1 MHASRK
7 LLVVSCFGIACALLV
22 GTLVLAGGR
31 APAPSKTIALI
42 GGRVVTQTD
51 AGTIEASV
59 LIRDGK
65 IVAVGRDIAIPAEA
79 TKIDVTGLTIT
90 PGLIDARGSLWLS
103 SATGQ
108 DSPSDASLEILDEV
122 DPTREDWKEVAR
134 QGVTAVYVQPAH
146 GLLGGRG
153 AVLRVGPAE
162 TVEDVIIKAS
172 AAAQA
177 SLGAAPPAPVAV
189 DAPAGGRGRGG
200 RGRGQQAAPV
210 QQAAP
215 PPTSNSLTRY
225 AQYEQLKR
233 TLEAAKKYDDDF
245 TKSEKADAAK
255 ASKAAADAKT
265 AANKQ
270 GGDKKAAAAKTASS
284 GTRLKHDPAK
294 DFLRKVVSGQIPLRL
309 EAHREDDVANALRL
323 AKELKLHLVLEGV
336 SNPRGAGEA
345 IVSGRIP
352 LVLGP
357 FADLEEVSTNR
368 IDRPND
374 WPKALLA
381 GDGRFAIG
389 TYSTQPMGSRLLRVH
404 AAHAVAMGID
414 ADKVLR
420 AITRDAAEILGV
432 ADRSGT
438 IEVGKDADL
447 VAFAGDPLDPSVPVR
462 ITISAGKITYDAP
475 AVSGGLGD
483 KTVDEYVRKDD
494 AIRVFMNEIGRA
506 KEYMAKLRIIAT
518 APESLPEYKEYQS
531 IIDELNQKIAQR
543 KAEIRRTIHHRLEE
557 AMVVSKPIV
566 STVSEAKHSKTT
578 LPLPAVLP
586 KKYALKTSRLLND
599 SGEFAPGIVVV
610 ENGKISSVGTNAPE
624 GVQTFDLGSAVV
636 SPGLVASYNDLGLRA
651 SVDDN
656 AEANAAYIRTADV
669 LDPHYRPLRELIDGG
684 YTSSLFVPG
693 SINVVAGAPCGV
705 RLGATEP
712 FIGDVGQ
719 CFVLAASAREASRAG
734 GASEDAL
741 PPIGGRR
748 GRGAAAAPRYPGS
761 LGGQIQLI
769 EQVLSGKAP
778 STELYVPKG
787 VRLQIENAR
796 QHSVKPLLERKG
808 IAFFEAHTRTEI
820 AAALQLIER
829 FKLRGVL
836 VNPVEIRP
844 YLDEIKRLGVGI
856 IATSVHPGSY
866 DRPLLELVDASL
878 AGIPVSFGSGSAQEM
893 RTTAAL
899 AINAGMPREVAWR
912 GLTTTAAQSAGLPE
926 GYGRLVPGGSAD
938 LAIWDGSPLDLRSR
952 PLRVLIDGKAAFAA
966 DED

>member
-1 MHASRK
+1 MVRTSPIFLLHLSQTAEVVRLPAADTPQFERYMHASRK
-7 LLVVSCFGIACALLV
+7 LLVLSGFGIACGLLL
-22 GTLVLAGGR
+22 GTLVVAGVR
-31 APAPSKTIALI
+31 APAPAKVIALI

-51 AGTIEASV
+51 AGDIEANI

-65 IVAVGRDIAIPAEA
+65 IVAVGRDISIPTDA
-79 TKIDVTGLTIT
+79 TKIDAAGLVIT
-90 PGLIDARGSLWLS
+90 PGLIDARGSLWLTP
-103 SATGQ
+103 AAAQ
-108 DSPSDASLEILDEV
+108 DSSSDASLEILDEV

-134 QGVTAVYVQPAH
+134 QGVTAVYVQPGH

-162 TVEDVIIKAS
+162 TVEDIVIKAS

-177 SLGAAPPAPVAV
+177 SLGAAPAAPVAV
-189 DAPAGGRGRGG
+189 DTPAGGRGRGG
-200 RGRGQQAAPV
+200 RGRGQQAAPA

-233 TLEAAKKYDDDF
+233 TLEAAKKYDDDW
-245 TKSEKADAAK
+245 TKSEKSDATKAAKAAADAAK
-255 ASKAAADAKT
+255 ASASKKGD
-265 AANKQ
+265 
-270 GGDKKAAAAKTASS
+270 DKKAPTTKTAST
-284 GTRLKHDPAK
+284 GPRLKHDPAK

-309 EAHREDDVANALRL
+309 EAHREDDVTNALRV

-336 SNPRGAGEA
+336 SNPRGAGDA
-345 IVSGRIP
+345 IVAGRVP

-357 FADLEEVSTNR
+357 FADLEEVSSNR
-368 IDRPND
+368 IDRPTD

-389 TYSTQPMGSRLLRVH
+389 TYSTQPLGSRLLRVH
-404 AAHAVAMGID
+404 AANAVAMGID
-414 ADKVLR
+414 SAKVLR

-462 ITISAGKITYDAP
+462 ITISGGKITYQAADAP
-475 AVSGGLGD
+475 GGLKD
-483 KTVDEYVRKDD
+483 KTKD
-494 AIRVFMNEIGRA
+494 
-506 KEYMAKLRIIAT
+506 KL
-518 APESLPEYKEYQS
+518 
-531 IIDELNQKIAQR
+531 
-543 KAEIRRTIHHRLEE
+543 
-557 AMVVSKPIV
+557 VVS
-566 STVSEAKHSKTT
+566 TAGEAKHSKAT

-586 KKYALKTSRLLND
+586 KKYALKTSRLLNE
-599 SGEFAPGIVVV
+599 SGECVPGVVVV
-610 ENGKISSVGTNAPE
+610 ENGKISSVGISAPE
-624 GVQTFDLGSAVV
+624 GVQTFELGAAVV
-636 SPGLVASYNDLGLRA
+636 SPGLVASYNDLGLRS

-656 AEANAAYIRTADV
+656 AEANAGYIRTADV

-684 YTSSLFVPG
+684 YTASLFAPG

-719 CFVLAASAREASRAG
+719 CFVLAASAREASRGG
-734 GASEDAL
+734 GAGEDAL
-741 PPIGGRR
+741 PAFGGRR

-787 VRLQIENAR
+787 IRVQIENAR

-844 YLDEIKRLGVGI
+844 YLDAMKRLGVGI

-926 GYGRLVPGGSAD
+926 GYGRLAPGGSAD

>member
-1 MHASRK
+1 MHASRRA
-7 LLVVSCFGIACALLV
+7 LVVSCFGIACALLV

-31 APAPSKTIALI
+31 APAPSKMIALV

-51 AGTIEASV
+51 AGVIDADV

-65 IVAVGRDIAIPAEA
+65 IVAVGRGIAIPSDA
-79 TKIDVTGLTIT
+79 TKVDVTGLTIT
-90 PGLIDARGSLWLS
+90 PGLIDARGSLWLTP
-103 SATGQ
+103 AAAQ
-108 DSPSDASLEILDEV
+108 DSSSDASLEILDEV

-134 QGVTAVYVQPAH
+134 QGVTAVYVQPGH

-162 TVEDVIIKAS
+162 TVEDLVIKAS

-177 SLGAAPPAPVAV
+177 SLGTAPPAPVAV
-189 DAPAGGRGRGG
+189 DAPAGGRGRRGG
-200 RGRGQQAAPV
+200 RGRGQQANPAP
-210 QQAAP
+210 QAAP
-215 PPTSNSLTRY
+215 APTSNSLTRY

-233 TLEAAKKYDDDF
+233 TLEAAKKYDEDW
-245 TKSEKADAAK
+245 TKSEKANAAKAKADAAK
-255 ASKAAADAKT
+255 ASAS
-265 AANKQ
+265 KQ
-270 GGDKKAAAAKTASS
+270 GGDKKTVATKTASS

-336 SNPRGAGEA
+336 SNPRGAGAA

-368 IDRPND
+368 IDRPTD

-381 GDGRFAIG
+381 GDGRWAIG
-389 TYSTQPMGSRLLRVH
+389 TYSTQPRGSRLLRVH
-404 AAHAVAMGID
+404 AANAVAMGID
-414 ADKVLR
+414 SEKVLR

-462 ITISAGKITYDAP
+462 ITISGGKITYDAADAP
-475 AVSGGLGD
+475 GGVKD
-483 KTVDEYVRKDD
+483 KAKD
-494 AIRVFMNEIGRA
+494 
-506 KEYMAKLRIIAT
+506 KL
-518 APESLPEYKEYQS
+518 
-531 IIDELNQKIAQR
+531 
-543 KAEIRRTIHHRLEE
+543 
-557 AMVVSKPIV
+557 IV
-566 STVSEAKHSKTT
+566 STGGEAKHSKAT

-586 KKYALKTSRLLND
+586 KKYALKTSRLLNE
-599 SGEFAPGIVVV
+599 SGECVPGIVLV
-610 ENGKISSVGTNAPE
+610 ENGKLGSVGTSAPE
-624 GVQTFDLGSAVV
+624 GVATFDLGSAVV
-636 SPGLVASYNDLGLRA
+636 SPGLVASYNDLGLH
-651 SVDDN
+651 SSIDDN

-669 LDPHYRPLRELIDGG
+669 LDPHFRPLRELIEGG
-684 YTSSLFVPG
+684 YTSSLFAPG

-712 FIGDVGQ
+712 FIGDLGQ
-719 CFVLAASAREASRAG
+719 CFVLAASAREASRG
-734 GASEDAL
+734 GAAGEDAI
-741 PPIGGRR
+741 PGFGGRR

-761 LGGQIQLI
+761 LSGQIQLI

-787 VRLQIENAR
+787 VRLQIEHAR
-796 QHSVKPLLERKG
+796 EHSVKPLLERKG
-808 IAFFEAHTRTEI
+808 VAFFEAHTRTEI

-844 YLDEIKRLGVGI
+844 YIDEMKRLGVGI
-856 IATSVHPGSY
+856 IATTVHPDGY
-866 DRPLLELVDASL
+866 DRPLFELVDASL
-878 AGIPVSFGSGSAQEM
+878 AGIPVSFGSGSAQDM

-899 AINAGMPREVAWR
+899 AINAGMPRAAAWR
-912 GLTTTAAQSAGLPE
+912 GLTSTAAQSAGLPE
-926 GYGRLVPGGSAD
+926 GYGRLAPGGSAD

-952 PLRVLIDGKAAFAA
+952 PLRVLIDGKEAFTA
-966 DED
+966 DAD